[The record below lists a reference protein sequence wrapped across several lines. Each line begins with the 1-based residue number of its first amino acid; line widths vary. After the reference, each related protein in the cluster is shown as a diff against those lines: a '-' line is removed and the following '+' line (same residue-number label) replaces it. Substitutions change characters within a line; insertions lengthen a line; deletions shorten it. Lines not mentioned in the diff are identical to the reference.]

1 MNGRGY
7 FPAYTGSYLY
17 TGSFTW
23 KKNEGEHYS
32 LKFPEAADCL
42 RVKLNGEDVGYLA
55 GFPAKVEVTDALLD
69 GENHLEIKVD
79 TTLVWKLKDGA
90 STHLQIPATGI
101 TEAPVIETYM
111 RY

>member
-79 TTLVWKLKDGA
+79 TT
-90 STHLQIPATGI
+90 HLQIPATGI